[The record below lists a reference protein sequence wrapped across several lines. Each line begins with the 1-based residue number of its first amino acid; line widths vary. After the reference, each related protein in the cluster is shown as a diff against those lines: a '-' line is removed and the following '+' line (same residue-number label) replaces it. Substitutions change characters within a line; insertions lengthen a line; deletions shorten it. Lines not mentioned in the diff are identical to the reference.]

1 MSAEALAGLYDSR
14 VKSSPND
21 DSSSIVDWERL
32 KTGGR
37 LLAGPD
43 HLRNWNALT
52 REIDAAALAALVSAG
67 DWAAVRDRAASNLLY
82 YRANYARCW
91 AGWGALCALWRP
103 LRALWLTALAAS
115 WFGALVVLPRVE
127 LELAQGKA
135 ALRHGSLHATVG
147 KSRVHLTPPQVLGAL
162 GAITALVV
170 LLTGSLW
177 TLVYAVPLPAVLC
190 AAHAAVRKPS
200 MLAELP
206 RMRTELAY
214 GLRAALSEEAA
225 ATDEMEEGTG
235 APPPPRDEELARRV
249 DAIRQKYR
257 PPASSSGKSD

>member
-1 MSAEALAGLYDSR
+1 M
-14 VKSSPND
+14 
-21 DSSSIVDWERL
+21 
-32 KTGGR
+32 
-37 LLAGPD
+37 
-43 HLRNWNALT
+43 
-52 REIDAAALAALVSAG
+52 
-67 DWAAVRDRAASNLLY
+67 
-82 YRANYARCW
+82 
-91 AGWGALCALWRP
+91 P

-177 TLVYAVPLPAVLC
+177 TLIYAVPLPAVLC

-249 DAIRQKYR
+249 DAIRQSTAR
-257 PPASSSGKSD
+257 PRSSGKSD

>member
-1 MSAEALAGLYDSR
+1 MR
-14 VKSSPND
+14 
-21 DSSSIVDWERL
+21 
-32 KTGGR
+32 
-37 LLAGPD
+37 
-43 HLRNWNALT
+43 
-52 REIDAAALAALVSAG
+52 
-67 DWAAVRDRAASNLLY
+67 
-82 YRANYARCW
+82 
-91 AGWGALCALWRP
+91 WRP

-200 MLAELP
+200 CSPSSHAHRARLRPP
-206 RMRTELAY
+206 RGA
-214 GLRAALSEEAA
+214 GEEAA
-225 ATDEMEEGTG
+225 AADEMEEGTG
-235 APPPPRDEELARRV
+235 APPPRDGARAARRRHPPEV
-249 DAIRQKYR
+249 
-257 PPASSSGKSD
+257 PPARQQRQERLSD

>member
-1 MSAEALAGLYDSR
+1 M
-14 VKSSPND
+14 
-21 DSSSIVDWERL
+21 
-32 KTGGR
+32 
-37 LLAGPD
+37 
-43 HLRNWNALT
+43 
-52 REIDAAALAALVSAG
+52 
-67 DWAAVRDRAASNLLY
+67 
-82 YRANYARCW
+82 
-91 AGWGALCALWRP
+91 
-103 LRALWLTALAAS
+103 
-115 WFGALVVLPRVE
+115 
-127 LELAQGKA
+127 
-135 ALRHGSLHATVG
+135 
-147 KSRVHLTPPQVLGAL
+147 LGAL

-214 GLRAALSEEAA
+214 GPARLSEEAA
-225 ATDEMEEGTG
+225 ATDEMEEAG